1 MHMQKHSEPTSG
13 WPLYAI
19 ALLMIGLLVLAHYLA
34 PSSGWDKFLDISI
47 LVVGYGL
54 LDWWTRLG
62 GL

>member
-1 MHMQKHSEPTSG
+1 MRMQKHSKSASG
-13 WPLYAI
+13 WQLYVI
-19 ALLMIGLLVLAHYLA
+19 ALLMIGLLVLAHFLA

-54 LDWWTRLG
+54 LDWWTRSG